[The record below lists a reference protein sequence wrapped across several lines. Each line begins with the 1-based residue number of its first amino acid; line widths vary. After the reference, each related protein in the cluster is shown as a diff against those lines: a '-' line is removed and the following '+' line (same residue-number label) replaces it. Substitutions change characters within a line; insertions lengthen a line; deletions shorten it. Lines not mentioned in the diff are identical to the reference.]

1 MSLGASLFLLAF
13 GAILAYAVQ
22 DDAVSW
28 IDLGVVGL
36 ILMAVGAVGLVLTLL
51 QSFNASR
58 R

>member
-36 ILMAVGAVGLVLTLL
+36 ILMAVGAVGLVLSLL
-51 QSFNASR
+51 QSFNAR